1 MTGARISG
9 VFSPDGQWL
18 YSVYARENQGAFVH
32 ALNLTQPFAF
42 CLDLPGGSGWSTS
55 MSAFQWSLAL
65 TPDGHHLYAANG
77 ALGLLAQIDN
87 LDGNQPTVSRTGT
100 IASTGST
107 SSVFALDAAA
117 KEFGPSGSVV
127 SPDGTTLVTAGQSGL
142 IWIDTATLRARSQ
155 QLTKWTVWSVAA
167 SPDGSR
173 VYAVNDAGTIAE
185 LSMADGRVA
194 ATFDP
199 GLGFPMGLLRVEAAS
214 S

>member
-18 YSVYARENQGAFVH
+18 YSVYAREKQGAFVH

-42 CLDLPGGSGWSTS
+42 CLDLPGPGWAGS
-55 MSAFQWSLAL
+55 MNAFQWSLAL
-65 TPDGHHLYAANG
+65 TPDGRHLYAANG

-87 LDGNQPTVSRTGT
+87 LDGNQPVVSRTGK
-100 IASTGST
+100 IATTGST
-107 SSVFALDAAA
+107 SSLFVQEAAA
-117 KEFGPSGSVV
+117 KEFGPSGSAV
-127 SPDGTTLVTAGQSGL
+127 SPDGKTLVTAGQTGL
-142 IWIDTATLRARSQ
+142 VWIDTGTLRARSQ

-173 VYAVNDAGTIAE
+173 VYAVNDAGAIAE
-185 LSMADGRVA
+185 LSMADGRMA

-199 GLGFPMGLLRVEAAS
+199 GEGFPMGLLRVEPAS